1 MVCSASAVV
10 RTRLMIRLT
19 KTTENSDSTG
29 ISSKAV
35 ASHCILKKNGAESM
49 ISATDRVIVMTT
61 NEMSEMM
68 TEMSVQA
75 VIFALNTLLVLIDES
90 IRVSK
95 VPLSR
100 SLTNAQAA
108 DATEQTI
115 GTHKNSSGHSNV
127 VKASS
132 QNAR

>member
-90 IRVSK
+90 IRVSR

-115 GTHKNSSGHSNV
+115 GTHKNSSGHSSV